1 MVAAH
6 RVLMTSTSPTSSNPN
21 VGTYLVE
28 RYWPGITQ
36 ELLAAA
42 IARGELEAS
51 GPTQVGGRVRRLG
64 SVLLASDEVVFCL
77 FRARSRDDVVRA
89 NVGATF
95 PFDRITEATCLP
107 SLQPPITP
115 VLGTQEDPHV

>member
-77 FRARSRDDVVRA
+77 FTADSADAVAEVNDRAR
-89 NVGATF
+89 F
-95 PFDRITEATCLP
+95 PYDRIVAGTWLPGRGSGSDEA
-107 SLQPPITP
+107 
-115 VLGTQEDPHV
+115 